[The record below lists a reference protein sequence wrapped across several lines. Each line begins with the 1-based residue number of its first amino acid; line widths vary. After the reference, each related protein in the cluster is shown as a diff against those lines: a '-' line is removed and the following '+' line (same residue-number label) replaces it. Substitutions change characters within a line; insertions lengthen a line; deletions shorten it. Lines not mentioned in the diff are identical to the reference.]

1 MLTKIRPKQ
10 NLFAHRL
17 FCFPRFNDVWISSTR
32 TGLGAANKLF
42 SVSESWARVTLCSY
56 LQCTLTLLWADHWEW
71 RNTLVVPPLDM
82 GTAQQLSIIILQASW
97 FVHGPSL
104 DHRSSEAKLS
114 QASLSQVKA
123 TQHLRIQHNKVH
135 HTYTWCAMQLW
146 PRGWKE
152 IVKLRQGSGK
162 DRQGMATKRPLMA
175 LKGFKA
181 LTL

>member
-1 MLTKIRPKQ
+1 M
-10 NLFAHRL
+10 FE
-17 FCFPRFNDVWISSTR
+17 FPPHAQAWAQPI
-32 TGLGAANKLF
+32 KLF
-42 SVSESWARVTLCSY
+42 SVSESWAGVTLCSY

-82 GTAQQLSIIILQASW
+82 GTAQQLSIIILQAPW

-135 HTYTWCAMQLW
+135 QASHIHMMCDA
-146 PRGWKE
+146 
-152 IVKLRQGSGK
+152 IVAQGPKRNCEAHARVRQGSARDGP
-162 DRQGMATKRPLMA
+162 QGERPQSLNPC
-175 LKGFKA
+175 LE
-181 LTL
+181 LTLKLVVTHHYFFL

>member
-1 MLTKIRPKQ
+1 M
-10 NLFAHRL
+10 FE
-17 FCFPRFNDVWISSTR
+17 FPPHAQAWAQPI
-32 TGLGAANKLF
+32 KLF

-56 LQCTLTLLWADHWEW
+56 LQCTLTLLWADHCEW

-82 GTAQQLSIIILQASW
+82 GTAQQLSIIILQAPW
-97 FVHGPSL
+97 FLHGPSL
-104 DHRSSEAKLS
+104 DHTVAPRRSCHKL
-114 QASLSQVKA
+114 LCHRLK
-123 TQHLRIQHNKVH
+123 QHNISGSNTIRCIRH

-181 LTL
+181 LTLA